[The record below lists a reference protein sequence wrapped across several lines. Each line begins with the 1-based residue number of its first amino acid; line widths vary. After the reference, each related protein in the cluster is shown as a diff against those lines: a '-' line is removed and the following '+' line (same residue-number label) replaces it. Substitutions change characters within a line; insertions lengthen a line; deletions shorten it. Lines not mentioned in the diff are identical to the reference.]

1 MTAPRVL
8 HIVENLDRGAVEN
21 WLVRML
27 RHARASGQAPDWT
40 FYCALGRLGA
50 LDDEARALG
59 ARILYSPVTVSRKFA
74 FARALRD
81 EIRQG
86 RYDVIHAHHDLVSG
100 LYMAAAAGL
109 PPALRLVHAH
119 NADEIVLTPNPLK
132 QALLR
137 GPLRRMGLAMA
148 DRVVG
153 ISNHTLDTYLA
164 GRPRRAGRDIVHYYG
179 VDAAPFR
186 DIAVDRRAF
195 RHALGLA
202 DDALILLFGGRL
214 VPEKNPA
221 FALDVLAALRARE
234 PRAVL
239 VYAGAGSEEAAIA
252 PRAAALGVADSVRL
266 LGWRGDLPYV
276 MAHADWFILPRP
288 EHPMEGFGLAV
299 VEAQLAGL
307 RMLLSRGIP
316 DDPLLPTASYRRL
329 GLTEDP
335 KAWAEAA
342 VALLNERAPS
352 REAALAALAR
362 SPFDMDTAL
371 AQLNQLHTNQ
381 LHTA

>member
-1 MTAPRVL
+1 MTAPHVL

-27 RHARASGQAPDWT
+27 RHARVAGQAPDWT
-40 FYCALGRLGA
+40 FYCALGRPGA

-59 ARILYSPVTVSRKFA
+59 ARILYSPVPVSRKIT

-81 EIRQG
+81 EIRKG
-86 RYDVIHAHHDLVSG
+86 GYDVIHAHHDLVSG
-100 LYMAAAAGL
+100 LYMAAVAGL
-109 PPALRLVHAH
+109 PAALRLIHNH

-137 GPLRRMGLAMA
+137 GPLRRTGLAMA

-179 VDAAPFR
+179 VDPTPFR
-186 DIAVDRRAF
+186 DIAVDRIAF
-195 RHALGLA
+195 RRALGLA

-214 VPEKNPA
+214 VPEKNPV
-221 FALDVLAALRARE
+221 FAVDVLAALRARE

-239 VYAGAGSEEAAIA
+239 VYAGAGAQETAIM
-252 PRAAALGVADSVRL
+252 PRAAALGVEGAVRL

-329 GLTEDP
+329 GLAEGP
-335 KAWAEAA
+335 KAWADAA
-342 VALLNERAPS
+342 MALLDEPAPL

-371 AQLNQLHTNQ
+371 AHLTQ

>member
-27 RHARASGQAPDWT
+27 RHARAAGQAPDWT
-40 FYCALGRLGA
+40 FYCALGVPGA

-59 ARILYSPVTVSRKFA
+59 ARILYSPVPVSRKIA

-81 EIRQG
+81 EIRKT

-109 PPALRLVHAH
+109 PPALRLIHTH

-137 GPLRRMGLAMA
+137 GPLRRTGLALA
-148 DRVVG
+148 DRVLSN
-153 ISNHTLDTYLA
+153 SNHTLDTYLA
-164 GRPRRAGRDIVHYYG
+164 GRPRRAGRDVVHYYG
-179 VDAAPFR
+179 VDPAPFR
-186 DIAVDRRAF
+186 DIAVDRTAF
-195 RHALGLA
+195 RRALGLA

-214 VPEKNPA
+214 VPEKNPV
-221 FALDVLAALRARE
+221 FAVDVLAALRARE

-239 VYAGAGSEEAAIA
+239 VYAGAGSEEAAIV
-252 PRAAALGVADSVRL
+252 PRAAALGVADAVRL

-329 GLTEDP
+329 GLAEDP
-335 KAWAEAA
+335 RAWAEAA
-342 VALLNERAPS
+342 MALLHEPAPS

-371 AQLNQLHTNQ
+371 AHLNQLHT
-381 LHTA
+381 A

>member
-1 MTAPRVL
+1 MSAPRVL

-27 RHARASGQAPDWT
+27 RHARGNGQAPDWT
-40 FYCALGRLGA
+40 FYCALGRSGA
-50 LDDEARALG
+50 LDDEARSLG
-59 ARILYSPVTVSRKFA
+59 ARILYSPVPVNRKIA

-81 EIRQG
+81 EIRKG

-100 LYMAAAAGL
+100 LYLAAAAGL

-137 GPLRRMGLAMA
+137 GPLRRTGLAMA
-148 DRVVG
+148 DRILG

-164 GRPRRAGRDIVHYYG
+164 GRPRRAGRDVVHYYG
-179 VDAAPFR
+179 VDPTPFQG
-186 DIAVDRRAF
+186 ITVDRTGF
-195 RHALGLA
+195 RRALGLA
-202 DDALILLFGGRL
+202 EDALILLFGGRL
-214 VPEKNPA
+214 VPEKNPV
-221 FALDVLAALRARE
+221 FAVDVLAALRARE

-239 VYAGAGSEEAAIA
+239 VYAGAGSQEVAIV

-288 EHPMEGFGLAV
+288 ERPMEGFGLAV

-329 GLTEDP
+329 GLSESPT
-335 KAWAEAA
+335 AWADAA
-342 VALLNERAPS
+342 LALLQEPAPS

-371 AQLNQLHTNQ
+371 AHLNQLHT
-381 LHTA
+381 A

>member
-1 MTAPRVL
+1 MNTPRVL

-27 RHARASGQAPDWT
+27 GHARLLGQETDWT
-40 FYCALGRLGA
+40 FYCALGQPGA
-50 LDDEARALG
+50 LDDQARSLG
-59 ARILYSPVTVSRKFA
+59 ARIVCSPVPIGRKAA
-74 FARALRD
+74 FARALRA
-81 EIRQG
+81 EIATG
-86 RYDVIHAHHDLVSG
+86 RYDVVHAHHDLVSG
-100 LYMAAAAGL
+100 LYMLATIGQ
-109 PPALRLVHAH
+109 PVGLRLIHTH
-119 NADEIVLTPNPLK
+119 NADEIVLTPSSLK

-137 GPLRRMGLAMA
+137 EPLRRIGLALA
-148 DRVVG
+148 DR
-153 ISNHTLDTYLA
+153 ILSNSHHTLDTYLG
-164 GRPRRAGRDIVHYYG
+164 GRARRVGFDIVHYYG
-179 VDAAPFR
+179 LDPAPFR
-186 DIAVDRRAF
+186 DIHVDRTAF
-195 RHALGLA
+195 RRALGLA

-214 VPEKNPA
+214 VPEKNPV
-221 FALDVLAALRARE
+221 FAVVVLAALRARE

-239 VYAGAGSEEAAIA
+239 VYAGAGSEESAIV

-329 GLTEDP
+329 ALAEDP
-335 KAWAEAA
+335 KAWADAA
-342 VALLNERAPS
+342 MALLNQPAPS

-371 AQLNQLHTNQ
+371 AHLNQLHT
-381 LHTA
+381 A

>member
-1 MTAPRVL
+1 MSAPRVL

-27 RHARASGQAPDWT
+27 RHARGSGQAPDWT
-40 FYCALGRLGA
+40 FYCALGRSGA
-50 LDDEARALG
+50 LDDEARSLG
-59 ARILYSPVTVSRKFA
+59 ARILYSPVPVNRKIA

-81 EIRQG
+81 EIRKG
-86 RYDVIHAHHDLVSG
+86 GYDVIHAHHDLVSG

-137 GPLRRMGLAMA
+137 GPLRRTGLAMA
-148 DRVVG
+148 DRVLG

-164 GRPRRAGRDIVHYYG
+164 GRPRRAGRDVVHYYG
-179 VDAAPFR
+179 VDPAPFR
-186 DIAVDRRAF
+186 DIAVDRTAF
-195 RHALGLA
+195 RRALGLA
-202 DDALILLFGGRL
+202 EDALILLFGGRL
-214 VPEKNPA
+214 VPEKNPL
-221 FALDVLAALRARE
+221 FAVDVLAALRARE

-239 VYAGAGSEEAAIA
+239 VYAGAGSEEAAIV

-266 LGWRGDLPYV
+266 LGWRGDLPHV

-288 EHPMEGFGLAV
+288 EYPMEGFGLAV
-299 VEAQLAGL
+299 MEAQLAGL
-307 RMLLSRGIP
+307 RMLLSCGIP

-329 GLTEDP
+329 GLSESPTI
-335 KAWAEAA
+335 WADAA
-342 VALLNERAPS
+342 LALLQEPAPS

-371 AQLNQLHTNQ
+371 AHLNQLHTV
-381 LHTA
+381 

>member
-27 RHARASGQAPDWT
+27 RHARAAGQAPDWT
-40 FYCALGRLGA
+40 FYCALGVPGA
-50 LDDEARALG
+50 LDHEARALG
-59 ARILYSPVTVSRKFA
+59 ARILYSPVPVSRKIA

-81 EIRQG
+81 EIRNG

-137 GPLRRMGLAMA
+137 GPLRRTGLAMA
-148 DRVVG
+148 DRILG

-164 GRPRRAGRDIVHYYG
+164 GRPRRVGRDVVHYYG
-179 VDAAPFR
+179 VDPAPFR
-186 DIAVDRRAF
+186 DITVNRTAF
-195 RHALGLA
+195 RRALGLA

-214 VPEKNPA
+214 VPEKNPV
-221 FALDVLAALRARE
+221 FAVDVLAALRARE

-239 VYAGAGSEEAAIA
+239 VYAGAGSEEAAIV
-252 PRAAALGVADSVRL
+252 PRAAALGVSDSVRL
-266 LGWRGDLPYV
+266 LGWRSDLPHV
-276 MAHADWFILPRP
+276 MAQADWFILPRP

-307 RMLLSRGIP
+307 RMLLSRGIS

-329 GLTEDP
+329 GLAEAPD
-335 KAWAEAA
+335 AWADAA
-342 VALLNERAPS
+342 MALLQEPAPS
-352 REAALAALAR
+352 REAALAALTR

-371 AQLNQLHTNQ
+371 AHLNQLHT
-381 LHTA
+381 A

>member
-1 MTAPRVL
+1 MSAPRVL

-27 RHARASGQAPDWT
+27 RHARGSGQAPDWT
-40 FYCALGRLGA
+40 FYCALGRSGA
-50 LDDEARALG
+50 LDDEARSLG
-59 ARILYSPVTVSRKFA
+59 ARILYSPVPVNRKIA

-81 EIRQG
+81 EIRKG

-137 GPLRRMGLAMA
+137 GPLRRTGLAMA
-148 DRVVG
+148 DRVLG

-164 GRPRRAGRDIVHYYG
+164 GRPRRAGRDVVHYYG
-179 VDAAPFR
+179 VDPAPFR
-186 DIAVDRRAF
+186 DIAVDRTAF
-195 RHALGLA
+195 RRALGLA
-202 DDALILLFGGRL
+202 EDALILLFGGRL
-214 VPEKNPA
+214 VPEKNPL
-221 FALDVLAALRARE
+221 FAVDVLAALRARE

-239 VYAGAGSEEAAIA
+239 VYAGAGSEEAAIV

-266 LGWRGDLPYV
+266 LGWRGDLPHV

-288 EHPMEGFGLAV
+288 EYPMEGFGLAV
-299 VEAQLAGL
+299 MEAQLAGL
-307 RMLLSRGIP
+307 RMLLSCGIP

-329 GLTEDP
+329 GLSESPTI
-335 KAWAEAA
+335 WADAA
-342 VALLNERAPS
+342 LALLQEPAPS

-371 AQLNQLHTNQ
+371 AHLNQLHTV
-381 LHTA
+381 

>member
-1 MTAPRVL
+1 MSAPRVL

-27 RHARASGQAPDWT
+27 RHARAVGQAPDWT
-40 FYCALGRLGA
+40 FYCALGRSGA
-50 LDDEARALG
+50 LDDEARSLG
-59 ARILYSPVTVSRKFA
+59 ARVLYSPVSVSRKIA

-81 EIRQG
+81 EIRKG

-109 PPALRLVHAH
+109 PPTLRLVHAH

-137 GPLRRMGLAMA
+137 GPLRRTGLAMA
-148 DRVVG
+148 DRILG

-164 GRPRRAGRDIVHYYG
+164 GRPRRAGRDVVHYYG

-186 DIAVDRRAF
+186 DIAVDRTTF
-195 RHALGLA
+195 RRALGLA

-214 VPEKNPA
+214 VPEKNPV
-221 FALDVLAALRARE
+221 FAVDVLAALRARE

-239 VYAGAGSEEAAIA
+239 VYAGAGSEEAAIV

-329 GLTEDP
+329 ALAEDP
-335 KAWAEAA
+335 KAWADAA
-342 VALLNERAPS
+342 MALLNEPAPS

-371 AQLNQLHTNQ
+371 AHLNQLHT
-381 LHTA
+381 A